1 LRQEL
6 TVRGRRQRKTRKI
19 KGTAD
24 RPQVPP
30 FPVHLLSLQE
40 SIPMG
45 VLVVE
50 AVAVAVEGDCL
61 LLHLPLPLLLVGFPT
76 GTQIVEVAKAVVGPR
91 PPRLPRGIPMG
102 TPEGV
107 VAMAMDQVIHP
118 EVKR

>member
-1 LRQEL
+1 
-6 TVRGRRQRKTRKI
+6 
-19 KGTAD
+19 
-24 RPQVPP
+24 
-30 FPVHLLSLQE
+30 
-40 SIPMG
+40 MG

-118 EVKR
+118 EVKRGILPLPRMMSLLKARKRKWTKLWLHHSPRQEVLRTTW